1 MSIYSSWTPS
11 YPAPSVSGVTEGTIE
26 VPTVVTEDW
35 ALKES
40 SFDSATYTCTK
51 LNGSAI
57 GQVNLPCVDEVR
69 LKVSVVNNPYGT
81 DKFNNVPASWR
92 IPGLSAR
99 KVYIQY
105 IAQGTCLPDQG
116 DDAPWTVAPLKA
128 SIALEIPTGVV
139 VTKEN
144 LIDTIQ
150 KMLSFGTPVIT
161 SGETDPLGRVLAMQN
176 GALLIK

>member
-1 MSIYSSWTPS
+1 
-11 YPAPSVSGVTEGTIE
+11 VSGVTEGTIE

-51 LNGSAI
+51 IEPTST
-57 GQVNLPCVDEVR
+57 GQINYPCVDEVR
-69 LKVSVVNNPYGT
+69 LKVSVVSNPYGT

-105 IAQGTCLPDQG
+105 IAQGICPATDSGTDPV
-116 DDAPWTVAPLKA
+116 AVAPIKA
-128 SIALEIPTGVV
+128 SIAMEIPTGVT
-139 VTKEN
+139 VTKAN

>member
-1 MSIYSSWTPS
+1 
-11 YPAPSVSGVTEGTIE
+11 VTEGTIE

-51 LNGSAI
+51 TGNAAV
-57 GQVNLPCVDEVR
+57 GQINLPCVDEVR

-81 DKFNNVPASWR
+81 DKFNNVPSSWR

-105 IAQGTCLPDQG
+105 IAQGTCNPSQG
-116 DDAPWTVAPLKA
+116 GDEPLAVAPIKA
-128 SIALEIPTGVV
+128 SIAMEIPTGVAI
-139 VTKEN
+139 TKDN
-144 LIDTIQ
+144 LIDVIQ
-150 KMLSFGTPVIT
+150 KMISFGTPVIT